1 MSITR
6 QHFKLIAGVD
16 GLLLVLVAFL
26 SGHPA
31 AVISTVLLGFFLAI
45 VVHEL
50 GHAFVGSIYGMKL
63 TGIAVGPVDLNWES
77 GRVRLTQSRR
87 GHLGGATVFE
97 PSDRLPADAVVAWR
111 RMILGGPLT
120 NFGLSLMLIWVA
132 LTLFSGDAEAEWKL
146 CGFALISAFIGFANL
161 IPISAGPFSTDGA
174 KYLRMEN
181 GGPAA
186 ENEIRA
192 QRLAKWCASVTRPRA
207 WPDHLLPVAD
217 HVLTSSN
224 AGEQMQP
231 RVVAACFKYFF
242 LADRGE
248 LKSALQVVETLLA
261 DAGQSG
267 NPETAGQ
274 LDTILAI
281 QARHYAL
288 WNKDTGRASAIMG
301 ELQKQSRVLTHSECQ
316 MTIALLKVAD
326 GDLAGARNVVA
337 HARRGLSQSSG
348 SSGITQMETEWL
360 DLVERRIDNPNASM
374 RRFVTPESEP
384 IVRMVHPAPDN
395 GLSQRIAAIAG
406 LPKSEATTSVPAG
419 ALRRISP
426 QRLAADAV
434 AKASWTEA
442 AFAVRQSGGAHFSQ
456 LAAEYGAARS
466 WLYRAPGIPIEHPNR
481 SSSSTLPNSKGIK
494 KDATTAIRTMRRR
507 MMKAE

>member
-1 MSITR
+1 M
-6 QHFKLIAGVD
+6 
-16 GLLLVLVAFL
+16 LVLVAFL
-26 SGHPA
+26 SGHPV

-45 VVHEL
+45 VLHEL

-77 GRVRLTQSRR
+77 GQVRLTQSRR

-120 NFGLSLMLIWVA
+120 NFGLSIMLIWLA
-132 LTLFSGDAEAEWKL
+132 LTLFSGDTEAEWKL
-146 CGFALISAFIGFANL
+146 CGFALISAFIGLANL
-161 IPISAGPFSTDGA
+161 IPISAGPYSTDGA

-217 HVLTSSN
+217 YVLASSS
-224 AGEQMQP
+224 GGDQWQP
-231 RVVAACFKYFF
+231 KIVAACFKYYY

-248 LKSALQVVETLLA
+248 LKSALQVVESVLA
-261 DAGQSG
+261 SARESG
-267 NPETAGQ
+267 SPETAGQ

-288 WNKDTGRASAIMG
+288 WNKNTGRASAIMD

-337 HARRGLSQSSG
+337 RAGRGLAAMC
-348 SSGITQMETEWL
+348 SGITQMETEWL
-360 DLVERRIDNPNASM
+360 DLVARRIDNPNASIRM
-374 RRFVTPESEP
+374 AVVPESDP
-384 IVRMVHPAPDN
+384 IVRMIHPAPDN

-406 LPKSEATTSVPAG
+406 LPKSEATTPTPAT

-426 QRLAADAV
+426 QRLAAEPIAV
-434 AKASWTEA
+434 AKASWAEA

-466 WLYRAPGIPIEHPNR
+466 WLYRAPGIPVEHHSGPTP
-481 SSSSTLPNSKGIK
+481 STLPSSNGIM
-494 KDATTAIRTMRRR
+494 KDATAAIRTLHRRL
-507 MMKAE
+507 MKAE